1 MALDQKRIL
10 GLDGLRALAVVAVF
24 FHHVDGA
31 ALPGGYIGVE
41 IFFVLSGYLITK
53 ILSAEYARAGSI
65 GYVDFSV
72 RRARRLVPALL
83 VMLSFV
89 LLYCIEFRP
98 EVALKETLPALFY
111 VTNWV
116 RAFQWYDPVLTGHTW
131 SLGMEEQFYLIWP
144 VIVAAIIYVA
154 PKRPHIVLIGMIAA
168 AIAWRLHLFSTGQG
182 LARVYNGIDAHA
194 DALLFGALLALLQA
208 QHTKVLGSMWIP
220 AAGYLIAVLL
230 SKELA
235 EYSLGKL
242 GFGTV
247 AFASMFVIA
256 KIISDQNALLVKFL
270 SFQPLAWLGTISYGF
285 YLWHYP
291 LIQIGMYGGHDPIL
305 GYFGSL
311 SYPIPMLVAS
321 IFAITLVISALSW
334 YLVEK
339 PIIRGLS
346 PLKKEKYQALTAQL
360 AAKKSS

>member
-1 MALDQKRIL
+1 MERKRVL
-10 GLDGLRALAVVAVF
+10 GLDGLRALAVLAVF
-24 FHHVDGA
+24 FHHTGSE
-31 ALPGGYIGVE
+31 LFSGGYIGVE

-53 ILSAEYARAGSI
+53 VLNDEYAREGSI
-65 GYVDFSV
+65 GYLSFCLRRV
-72 RRARRLVPALL
+72 RRLLPALLLVLLFVYLYCITYRPQVAVEETVPALL
-83 VMLSFV
+83 
-89 LLYCIEFRP
+89 
-98 EVALKETLPALFY
+98 Y

-116 RAFQWYDPVLTGHTW
+116 RAFNWYDPVLTGHTW
-131 SLGMEEQFYLIWP
+131 SLAVEEQFYLIWP
-144 VIVAAIIYVA
+144 VIVTGILFFA
-154 PKRPHIVLIGMIAA
+154 PKQPHIVVFGLIAA
-168 AIAWRLHLFSTGQG
+168 AIAWRLYLFSTGHG
-182 LARVYNGIDAHA
+182 LARIYNGIDAHA

-208 QHTKVLGSMWIP
+208 RHTKVLGNMWIP

-242 GFGTV
+242 GFGSV

-256 KIISDQNALLVKFL
+256 KIVSDQNSLIVDFL

-291 LIQIGMYGGHDPIL
+291 LIQIGMYGGHDSIL

-311 SYPIPMLVAS
+311 YYPIPMLVAS
-321 IFAITLVISALSW
+321 IFAITFVISALSW
-334 YLVEK
+334 YLVER

-346 PLKKEKYQALTAQL
+346 
-360 AAKKSS
+360 SSK